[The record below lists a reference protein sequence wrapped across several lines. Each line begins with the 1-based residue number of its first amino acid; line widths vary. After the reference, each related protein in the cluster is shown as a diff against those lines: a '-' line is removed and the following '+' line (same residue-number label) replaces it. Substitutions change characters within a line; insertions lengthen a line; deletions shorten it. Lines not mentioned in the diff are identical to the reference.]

1 MKPVL
6 KATLLA
12 SAAWALASLP
22 VMAQDTAPAAD
33 PAAEASSESVGEE
46 EITVTARRVEE
57 SQDKVPGSVSAFSE
71 KTLERIGATDPTGI
85 QGAVPN
91 LNLVQGR
98 GSSDATNIYIRGVG
112 QPDALQTFDPAVGVY
127 VDDVY
132 YSRIRGTQLDLF
144 DISRLEVL
152 RGPQGTLYGKNTI
165 GGALKIVTRK
175 PGQEKRGFLTLT
187 AGTYGQL
194 EAKGGISGPLSDFAA
209 VGLSLLHAQR
219 DGYVEDP
226 VLDREYNDKNVTA
239 GRFQLSL
246 GREDQ
251 PIHFDFSADYSKED
265 AAMTVGQPLNSLTYL
280 VGGGIALPLP
290 AVPPEYNFETRTT
303 PGLPNS
309 TKLDHYGFSGVMTWD
324 VSDSFTL
331 KSITAYRNLKTDDY
345 IDIDATQLEMGDVFV
360 GVDQDQVSQELQAIY
375 TSENFSLVAGLYY
388 MLENITSH
396 QEAYADDLVGPLL
409 GNPTFLRT
417 IDDDLRTESYAMY
430 INGSYNI
437 TEQLRLS
444 AGIRYTDEEKV
455 YSRTTSTFSSSPLLS
470 ANPAFAFSGLT
481 ENWND
486 ASPMVSLDYQVTD
499 DVMVYARY
507 AKGFKSGGFNGR
519 ANNPGEQA
527 PYDPETVDSYEA
539 GVKAKFW
546 DGKARTALTVFYTD
560 YQDFQAR
567 VSGTVTDPITNLP
580 SPELTV
586 INAGSL
592 VTKGVEFELY
602 VTPMDGLQ
610 LDTQI
615 GYLDADYEEFNDV
628 RFTNFGGDRS
638 FQTPPFSPKWTARF
652 GAQYTWDLGGDAGS
666 LSLGASAR
674 YRSRMALSV
683 DNTFTNSSTE
693 IEGLFQDAYWLYDAR
708 LVWEDTEGRYSA
720 GIYGKN
726 LSDEVYKTDGQ
737 EFSSV
742 GSIRTVYFGAPQTW
756 SFTVTARY

>member
-22 VMAQDTAPAAD
+22 AFAQDPAPAA
-33 PAAEASSESVGEE
+33 PAASTVVDDGEGEE

-57 SQDKVPGSVSAFSE
+57 RAGKVPASISAFSE
-71 KTLERIGATDPTGI
+71 KTLERLGATDSTGL

-98 GSSDATNIYIRGVG
+98 GSSNATNIYIRGIG
-112 QPDALQTFDPAVGVY
+112 QPDALQTFDPAVGFY

-132 YSRIRGTQLDLF
+132 YSRIRGTQMDLF
-144 DISRLEVL
+144 DISRVEVL

-175 PGQEKRGFLTLT
+175 PDQEKRGFLS
-187 AGTYGQL
+187 ATYGSYNQL
-194 EAKGGISGPLSDFAA
+194 EAKGGFSAPISDIAA
-209 VGLSLLHAQR
+209 VGFSLLHAQR
-219 DGYVEDP
+219 DGYVTDP
-226 VLDREYNDKNVTA
+226 VLNREYNDKNVTA
-239 GRFQLSL
+239 GRFQLAL
-246 GREDQ
+246 GREGGNVR
-251 PIHFDFSADYSKED
+251 FDFSADFASED
-265 AAMTVGQPLNSLTYL
+265 QGMTVGQPLNSLTDL
-280 VGGGIALPLP
+280 FGLPLLALPNP
-290 AVPPEYNFETRTT
+290 TPEFNWETRTS

-309 TKLDHYGFSGVMTWD
+309 TKLDTWGLSGVLSYD
-324 VSDSFTL
+324 INDRLTL
-331 KSITAYRNLKTDDY
+331 KSITAYRDLANDDY
-345 IDIDATQLEMGDVFV
+345 VDIDATQLEVGDVFV
-360 GVDQDQVSQELQAIY
+360 GVEQDQFSQEFQLTY
-375 TSENFSLVAGLYY
+375 TTEDWTVVGGLFY
-388 MLENITSH
+388 MDENIISH
-396 QEAYADDLVGPLL
+396 QEAYADDFVGPIL

-417 IDDDLRTESYAMY
+417 IDDDLQTESWAAY
-430 INGSYNI
+430 INASYNI
-437 TEQLRLS
+437 TEALRLS
-444 AGIRYTDEEKV
+444 AGIRYTEEEKI
-455 YSRTTSTFSSSPLLS
+455 YSRSTSTFSSNPLLT
-470 ANPAFAFSGLT
+470 ANPAFAFTGLT
-481 ENWND
+481 ETWTD
-486 ASPMVSLDYQVTD
+486 TSPMVSLDYQVND

-527 PYDPETVDSYEA
+527 PYDPETADSYEA
-539 GVKAKFW
+539 GVKARLW
-546 DGKARTALTVFYTD
+546 GGKARTALTFFYND

-567 VSGTVTDPITNLP
+567 VSGTVTDPGTNLP

-592 VTKGVEFELY
+592 VTKGIEFELY
-602 VTPMDGLQ
+602 VTPVAGLQ

-615 GYLDADYEEFNDV
+615 GYLDADYEEFSDV
-628 RFTNFGGDRS
+628 RFPGGDRS

-652 GAQYTWDLGGDAGS
+652 GAQYTWDLGSDAGS

-674 YRSRMALSV
+674 YRSRMALAV
-683 DNTFTNSSTE
+683 DNTSIGSEATAVE
-693 IEGLFQDAYWLYDAR
+693 IAGLFQDDYWLYDAR
-708 LVWEDTEGRYSA
+708 LVWEDNSGRYSA

-726 LSDEVYKTDGQ
+726 LSDELYKTDGQ

-756 SFTVTARY
+756 SLTLTARY

>member
-12 SAAWALASLP
+12 SAAWALSSLP
-22 VMAQDTAPAAD
+22 ALAQDPAPAA
-33 PAAEASSESVGEE
+33 PAATAVAEEGEGEE

-57 SQDKVPGSVSAFSE
+57 RADKVPASISAFSE
-71 KTLERIGATDPTGI
+71 KTLERLGATDSTGL

-98 GSSDATNIYIRGVG
+98 GSSNATNIYIRGIG
-112 QPDALQTFDPAVGVY
+112 QPDALQTFDPAVGFY

-132 YSRIRGTQLDLF
+132 YSRIRGTQMDLF
-144 DISRLEVL
+144 DISRVEVL

-175 PGQEKRGFLTLT
+175 PDQEKRGFLT
-187 AGTYGQL
+187 ATYGSYNQL
-194 EAKGGISGPLSDFAA
+194 EAKGGFSAPLSEMAA
-209 VGLSLLHAQR
+209 VGVSLMHAQR

-226 VLDREYNDKNVTA
+226 VLNREYNDKNVTA
-239 GRFQLSL
+239 GRFQLAL
-246 GREDQ
+246 GREGGNVR
-251 PIHFDFSADYSKED
+251 FDFSADFASED
-265 AAMTVGQPLNSLTYL
+265 AAMTVGQPLNSLTDL
-280 VGGGIALPLP
+280 FGLPLLVLP
-290 AVPPEYNFETRTT
+290 NPTPEYNWETRTT
-303 PGLPNS
+303 ATLPNS
-309 TKLDHYGFSGVMTWD
+309 TQLDTWGLSGVLAYD
-324 VSDSFTL
+324 INDRFTL
-331 KSITAYRNLKTDDY
+331 KSITAYRELASDDY
-345 IDIDATQLEMGDVFV
+345 IDIDATQLEVGDVFV
-360 GVDQDQVSQELQAIY
+360 GVEQDQFSQEFQLTY
-375 TSENFSLVAGLYY
+375 TTEDWTVVGGLFY
-388 MLENITSH
+388 MLENIVSH
-396 QEAYADDLVGPLL
+396 QEAYADDFVGPVL

-417 IDDDLRTESYAMY
+417 IDDDLQTDSWAAYVNA
-430 INGSYNI
+430 SYNI
-437 TEQLRLS
+437 TEALRLS
-444 AGIRYTDEEKV
+444 AGIRYTEEEKV
-455 YSRTTSTFSSSPLLS
+455 YSRTTSTFSSNPLLT
-470 ANPAFAFSGLT
+470 ANPAFAFTDLT
-481 ENWND
+481 ETWTD
-486 ASPMVSLDYQVTD
+486 TSPMVSLDYQVND

-527 PYDPETVDSYEA
+527 PYDPETADSYEA

-546 DGKARTALTVFYTD
+546 DNKARTALTFFYND

-602 VTPMDGLQ
+602 LTPVDGLQ

-674 YRSRMALSV
+674 YRSRMALAV
-683 DNTFTNSSTE
+683 DNTFTNTNTE
-693 IEGLFQDAYWLYDAR
+693 IAGLFQDDYWLYDAR
-708 LVWEDTEGRYSA
+708 LVWEDSEGRFSA
-720 GIYGKN
+720 GVYGKN
-726 LSDEVYKTDGQ
+726 LSDELYKTDGQ

>member
-12 SAAWALASLP
+12 SAAWAFSTLP
-22 VMAQDTAPAAD
+22 AFAQDPAPAA
-33 PAAEASSESVGEE
+33 PVAAEAEGEE

-57 SQDKVPGSVSAFSE
+57 RADKVPASISAFSE
-71 KTLERIGATDPTGI
+71 KTLERLGATDATGL

-98 GSSDATNIYIRGVG
+98 GSSNATNIYIRGIG
-112 QPDALQTFDPAVGVY
+112 QPDALQTFDPAVGFY

-132 YSRIRGTQLDLF
+132 YSRIRGTQMDLF
-144 DISRLEVL
+144 DISRVEVL

-175 PGQEKRGFLTLT
+175 PDQEKRGFFT
-187 AGTYGQL
+187 ATYGSYNQL
-194 EAKGGISGPLSDFAA
+194 EAKGGFSAPISEIAA
-209 VGLSLLHAQR
+209 VGVSLMHAQR

-226 VLDREYNDKNVTA
+226 VLNREYNDKNVTA
-239 GRFQLSL
+239 GRFQLAL
-246 GREDQ
+246 GREGGKVR
-251 PIHFDFSADYSKED
+251 FDFSADFASED
-265 AAMTVGQPLNSLTYL
+265 AAMTVGQPLNSLTDL
-280 VGGGIALPLP
+280 FGLPLLALPNP
-290 AVPPEYNFETRTT
+290 TPTYNFETRTT

-309 TKLDHYGFSGVMTWD
+309 TQLDTWGVSGVLTYD
-324 VSDSFTL
+324 INDSLTL
-331 KSITAYRNLKTDDY
+331 KSITAYRALASDDY
-345 IDIDATQLEMGDVFV
+345 IDIDATQLEVGDVFV
-360 GVDQDQVSQELQAIY
+360 GVEQDQFSQELQLTY
-375 TSENFSLVAGLYY
+375 SSENWTVVGGLFY
-388 MLENITSH
+388 MLENIVSH
-396 QEAYADDLVGPLL
+396 QEAYADDFVGPIL

-417 IDDDLRTESYAMY
+417 IDDDLQTDSWAAYVNA
-430 INGSYNI
+430 SYNV
-437 TEQLRLS
+437 TEALRLS
-444 AGIRYTDEEKV
+444 AGIRYTEEEKI
-455 YSRTTSTFSSSPLLS
+455 YSRSTSTFSSNPLLT
-470 ANPAFAFSGLT
+470 ANPAFAFTGLT
-481 ENWND
+481 ETWTD
-486 ASPMVSLDYQVTD
+486 TSPMVSLDYQVND

-527 PYDPETVDSYEA
+527 PYDPETADSYEA
-539 GVKAKFW
+539 GVKARFW
-546 DGKARTALTVFYTD
+546 DGKARTALTFFYND

-602 VTPMDGLQ
+602 LTPMDGLQ
-610 LDTQI
+610 LDTQV
-615 GYLDADYEEFNDV
+615 GYLDADYEEFADV

-652 GAQYTWDLGGDAGS
+652 GAQYTWDLGGEAGS

-674 YRSRMALSV
+674 YRSRMALAV
-683 DNTFTNSSTE
+683 DNTFTNTNTE
-693 IEGLFQDAYWLYDAR
+693 IAGLFQDAYWLYDAR
-708 LVWEDTEGRYSA
+708 LVWEDNSGRYSA

-726 LSDEVYKTDGQ
+726 LSDELYKTDGQ

>member
-12 SAAWALASLP
+12 SAAWAFASLP
-22 VMAQDTAPAAD
+22 AMAQDPVPAD
-33 PAAEASSESVGEE
+33 PAATASEGEE
-46 EITVTARRVEE
+46 EITVTARRIEE
-57 SQDKVPGSVSAFSE
+57 RADKVPASISAFSE
-71 KTLERIGATDPTGI
+71 KTLDRLGATDSTGL

-98 GSSDATNIYIRGVG
+98 GSSNATNIYIRGVG
-112 QPDALQTFDPAVGVY
+112 QPDALQTFDPAVGFY

-132 YSRIRGTQLDLF
+132 YSRIRGTQMDLF
-144 DISRLEVL
+144 DISRVEVL

-175 PGQEKRGFLTLT
+175 PDQEKRGFLTLT

-194 EAKGGISGPLSDFAA
+194 EAKGGFSGPISEFAA
-209 VGLSLLHAQR
+209 VGVSLLHAQR

-239 GRFQLSL
+239 GRFQVAL

-251 PIHFDFSADYSKED
+251 PVHFDFSIDFATED

-280 VGGGIALPLP
+280 FGGVLLPLP
-290 AVPPEYNFETRTT
+290 AVTPEYDWETRTT

-309 TKLDHYGFSGVMTWD
+309 TKMDTWGASGVLSWD
-324 VSDSFTL
+324 LNDSLTL
-331 KSITAYRNLKTDDY
+331 KSITAYRELSNEDY
-345 IDIDATQLEMGDVFV
+345 VDIDATQLEVGDVFV
-360 GVDQDQVSQELQAIY
+360 GVDQDQFSQELQLTY
-375 TSENFSLVAGLYY
+375 TSDKWSVVGGLYY
-388 MLENITSH
+388 MKENITSH
-396 QEAYADDLVGPLL
+396 QEAYADDLIGPLF

-417 IDDDLRTESYAMY
+417 IDDDLETTSWAAYVNA
-430 INGSYNI
+430 SYNI
-437 TEQLRLS
+437 TEALRLS
-444 AGIRYTDEEKV
+444 AGLRYTEEEKV
-455 YSRTTSTFSSSPLLS
+455 YSRTTSTFSSNVLF
-470 ANPAFAFSGLT
+470 NGTFAFSGLT
-481 ENWND
+481 ETWED
-486 ASPMVSLDYQVTD
+486 TSPMVSLDYQIND

-519 ANNPGEQA
+519 ANNPGEEA
-527 PYDPETVDSYEA
+527 PYKPETVDSYEA

-546 DGKARTALTVFYTD
+546 DGKARTALTVFYND

-567 VSGTVTDPITNLP
+567 VSGTVIDPGTNLP

-602 VTPMDGLQ
+602 VTPVSGLQ

-628 RFTNFGGDRS
+628 RFTAFGGDRS

-652 GAQYTWDLGGDAGS
+652 GAQYTWDLGGEAGS
-666 LSLGASAR
+666 LTLGASAR
-674 YRSRMALSV
+674 YRSRMALAV
-683 DNTFTNSSTE
+683 DNTLTNSTVE

-708 LVWEDTEGRYSA
+708 LVWEDVDGKFSA

-726 LSDEVYKTDGQ
+726 LSDELYKTDGQ
-737 EFSSV
+737 EFSSI

>member
-345 IDIDATQLEMGDVFV
+345 IDIDATQLELGDVFV
-360 GVDQDQVSQELQAIY
+360 GVDQDQTSQEFQLAY
-375 TSENFSLVAGLYY
+375 DAGGPLTFVGGLFW
-388 MLENITSH
+388 MQENITSH
-396 QEAYADDLVGPLL
+396 QEAYADDLIG
-409 GNPTFLRT
+409 GGITFLRT
-417 IDDDLRTESYAMY
+417 IDDDLETTSQAIYFNATYALTDTV
-430 INGSYNI
+430 N
-437 TEQLRLS
+437 LS
-444 AGIRYTDEEKV
+444 GGLRYTSEEKT
-455 YSRTTSTFSSSPLLS
+455 YSRSTSTFSSN
-470 ANPAFAFSGLT
+470 AFFTADPAFAFTGLSET
-481 ENWND
+481 WD
-486 ASPMVSLDYQVTD
+486 DVSPMVSLDWKPTD
-499 DVMVYARY
+499 NVMAYLRY
-507 AKGFKSGGFNGR
+507 SKGFKSGGFNGR

-527 PYDPETVDSYEA
+527 PYNPEKVDSVEA
-539 GVKAKFW
+539 GIKSTFLDRRVLANF
-546 DGKARTALTVFYTD
+546 TVFHND
-560 YQDFQAR
+560 YKDFQAR
-567 VSGTVTDPITNLP
+567 VSGTVIDPVTSLP

-586 INAGSL
+586 INAGSMIIDGAELEVVL
-592 VTKGVEFELY
+592 VPTS
-602 VTPMDGLQ
+602 GLR
-610 LDTQI
+610 LDAQI
-615 GYLDADYEEFNDV
+615 GLLDARYEDFDDA
-628 RFTNFGGDRS
+628 RFVAFGGSRA
-638 FQTPPFSPKWTARF
+638 FQEPAFAPRWTARY
-652 GAQYTWDLGGDAGS
+652 GGQYEWGLGEAGYLTLGGQ
-666 LSLGASAR
+666 AR
-674 YRSRMALSV
+674 YRSEMALSV
-683 DNTFTNSSTE
+683 DNTATNSSVRLPGMWDDNHW
-693 IEGLFQDAYWLYDAR
+693 ILDAR
-708 LVWEDTEGRYSA
+708 LVWDSADRRFSA
-720 GIYGKN
+720 GIYGQN
-726 LSDEVYKTDGQ
+726 LNDELYKTDAQ

-742 GSIRTVYFGAPQTW
+742 GGIRTAYFGAPKTW
-756 SFTVTARY
+756 TFRISAKY